1 MNTKFYSSKNMIN
14 VNILAALHYLDGNN
28 KMASIFQEIV
38 CIQGDDSR
46 LVRLSNISK
55 DDIHHTLKKTGHCFN
70 K

>member
-14 VNILAALHYLDGNN
+14 VDILAALHYLDGNN

-38 CIQGDDSR
+38 CIEGDDSC
-46 LVRLSNISK
+46 LVRLSNIGK
-55 DDIHHTLKKTGHCFN
+55 DDVHHALKKTRHCFN